1 MFHALD
7 LRTSQ
12 DASITTAVSS
22 PIEQNRFVL
31 RDVKVLRL
39 RVVSCT
45 EPDMADQI
53 IDDAR
58 LEAAQQLI
66 EQGEGPRR
74 KLIGSVAG
82 LTSARRW
89 QCR

>member
-1 MFHALD
+1 MFPALD

-12 DASITTAVSS
+12 DASITTAVIS

-45 EPDMADQI
+45 EPDMADEI
-53 IDDAR
+53 IDDHGWKQR
-58 LEAAQQLI
+58 SSLLSKEKDR
-66 EQGEGPRR
+66 GGN
-74 KLIGSVAG
+74 
-82 LTSARRW
+82 
-89 QCR
+89 